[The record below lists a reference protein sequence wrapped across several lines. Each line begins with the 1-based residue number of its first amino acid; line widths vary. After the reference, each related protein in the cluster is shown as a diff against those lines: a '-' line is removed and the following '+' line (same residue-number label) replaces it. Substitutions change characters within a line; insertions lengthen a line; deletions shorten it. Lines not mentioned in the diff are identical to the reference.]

1 MKVVLWNNYYRDKN
15 MRIAIYIIRWI
26 KKIALF
32 FFLSTILTVIVYRF
46 IPVYITPLMVIR
58 CFQQATEGEFP
69 TLHHTWVPLEN
80 ITSNL
85 PKAVVASEDSRFF
98 THSGFDTIEI
108 EKAIKESK
116 RKNKI
121 RGASTISQQTAKN
134 VFLWPNSSWV
144 RKGFEVY
151 FTLLIELVWNK
162 ERILEVYVNSIE
174 MGKGIYGA
182 EAVAK
187 YHFNTTAKKLS
198 RSQCALIA
206 ATLPNP
212 IRFSS
217 KKPSGYI
224 LRRKALI
231 EKRMNYVVLEYL
243 PKKTNK

>member
-1 MKVVLWNNYYRDKN
+1 MKFTR
-15 MRIAIYIIRWI
+15 YIFHWI
-26 KKIALF
+26 KKIAIF
-32 FFLSTILTVIVYRF
+32 FFLSTILVAIAYRF
-46 IPVYITPLMVIR
+46 VPVYITPLMVIR
-58 CFQQATEGEFP
+58 CFQQATDGEMP
-69 TLHHTWVPLEN
+69 TLYHTWVPLER

-85 PKAVVASEDSRFF
+85 PKAVIASEDSRFF
-98 THSGFDTIEI
+98 THSGFDTVEI

-116 RKNKI
+116 TKNKV

-151 FTLLIELVWNK
+151 FTLLIELIWDK
-162 ERILEVYVNSIE
+162 ERIVEVYVNSIE

-187 YHFNTTAKKLS
+187 HHFKTTAKKLT

-212 IRFSS
+212 LRFSS
-217 KKPSGYI
+217 KNPSSYI
-224 LRRKALI
+224 LRRKAII
-231 EKRMNYVVLEYL
+231 EKRMTYVVLEYL
-243 PKKTNK
+243 PKKNK